1 MSKAPLMP
9 MATAVWLVENTS
21 LTFKQI
27 AEFCKMHEVEI
38 QGIADGE
45 VAKGI
50 VGYNPIISGQL
61 TEDELKMSSAD
72 SNRPLNIIDEVLEIK
87 NTDNK
92 IKKYIPLSKRQDK
105 PDSALWLIKN
115 HQILKDSQIARL
127 VGITKNSVTS
137 IRNKSYWNYN
147 SLNAKDPVAMGLF
160 TQKDLL
166 EAITKAEKRIL
177 KDSQIAK
184 LVGVTKNSVTSI
196 RNKSYWNYN
205 NLSPKDPVALNLFT
219 QKDLIDAIEKAQR
232 RIKREQK
239 QKEKLKQV

>member
-27 AEFCKMHEVEI
+27 ANFCKLHEVEI

-61 TEDELKMSSAD
+61 TNEEIKLSSD
-72 SNRPLNIIDEVLEIK
+72 DINRPLNIIDEEVEIK
-87 NTDNK
+87 NTENK

-105 PDSALWLIKN
+105 PDSALWLLKN
-115 HQILKDSQIARL
+115 HSILKDSQIAKL
-127 VGITKNSVTS
+127 IGVTKSSVSS

-166 EAITKAEKRIL
+166 SALEKAE
-177 KDSQIAK
+177 
-184 LVGVTKNSVTSI
+184 
-196 RNKSYWNYN
+196 
-205 NLSPKDPVALNLFT
+205 
-219 QKDLIDAIEKAQR
+219 R
-232 RIKREQK
+232 RTA
-239 QKEKLKQV
+239 KEKKNKEKSNLTNKN

>member
-1 MSKAPLMP
+1 MTNAPLMP
-9 MATAVWLVENTS
+9 MATAVWLVENTT

-27 AEFCKMHEVEI
+27 AEFCKLHEVEI

-50 VGYNPIISGQL
+50 KAYNPIISGQL
-61 TEDELKMSSAD
+61 SREEIELSSK
-72 SNRPLNIIDEVLEIK
+72 NQLRPLEIK
-87 NTDNK
+87 NTDIEISNSEKK

-115 HQILKDSQIARL
+115 H
-127 VGITKNSVTS
+127 N
-137 IRNKSYWNYN
+137 
-147 SLNAKDPVAMGLF
+147 
-160 TQKDLL
+160 
-166 EAITKAEKRIL
+166 IL

-205 NLSPKDPVALNLFT
+205 NLNPKDPVALNLFT
-219 QKDLIDAIEKAQR
+219 QKDLVQALEKAER
-232 RIKREQK
+232 RIKREKK
-239 QKEKLKQV
+239 QREKQNN